1 MNAKVLGLAAIAVM
15 STLLILQSGSNE
27 TDPQEADLL
36 LPGLAAQLE
45 TVSRVEISDPEA
57 GWVAS
62 AEREGSA
69 WRVPEKAGY
78 AADFETLSRL
88 LRGLAELKIAERKTA
103 RPENHAQLG
112 VASAGEGAGIRV
124 QVEAAE
130 TFALVIGQSS
140 VARGAFVRRPGEDQV
155 YLANEA
161 LDVPDSSMA
170 LLDPVIINVEAASV
184 SAVEVR
190 SGASVIMAERDETS
204 GDIKVTNLPY
214 GSELKYAT
222 VADSLTRLLINLR
235 MTDVMPH
242 DETGFAEP
250 GRAKVVTSA
259 GDAYIVRSVSRD
271 DGYWVHL
278 DSQPDWQFKVSEYS
292 YNQLNKKLDELLK
305 EEETAADA
313 S

>member
-36 LPGLAAQLE
+36 LPELAAQLD

-62 AEREGSA
+62 AERDGSA

-130 TFALVIGQSS
+130 TFALVIGQGS

-170 LLDPVIINVEAASV
+170 LLDPVIINIEAASV

-190 SGASVIMAERDETS
+190 SGTSVIMAERDETS

-214 GSELKYAT
+214 GAELKYAT

-242 DETGFAEP
+242 DEAGFAES

-259 GDAYIVRSVSRD
+259 GDAYVVRSVSRD

-278 DSQPDWQFKVSEYS
+278 DSQPGWQFKVSEYS